1 MVNSRR
7 KGQTAERKLVKLFA
21 TWWDSKFF
29 RTPGS
34 GAFATRGFVGVDTTQ
49 LSGDLVT
56 TDVTFPFCVESK
68 KVEGWTLEQM
78 LSSTRTKMHDWW
90 EQTLRET
97 PEGKIPLLVFTKNH
111 APLYAMML
119 LRDVEAVLT
128 KNYFNFFPG
137 SFETRIDDQVVVIFL
152 LDHLLKTQKGNW
164 IYGR

>member
-21 TWWDSKFF
+21 AWWDSKFF

-56 TDVTFPFCVESK
+56 TDTQFPFCVESK

-78 LSSTRTKMHDWW
+78 LSSNNTKIHSWW
-90 EQTLRET
+90 EQTTRET
-97 PEGKIPLLVFTKNH
+97 PEGKIPLLVFSKNH

-119 LRDVEAVLT
+119 QRDVEAVLS
-128 KNYFNFFPG
+128 KNYVNLFPN
-137 SFETRIDDQVVVIFL
+137 SFETTLEGQQVVIFL
-152 LDHLLKTQKGNW
+152 LDHLFKTPKGSW